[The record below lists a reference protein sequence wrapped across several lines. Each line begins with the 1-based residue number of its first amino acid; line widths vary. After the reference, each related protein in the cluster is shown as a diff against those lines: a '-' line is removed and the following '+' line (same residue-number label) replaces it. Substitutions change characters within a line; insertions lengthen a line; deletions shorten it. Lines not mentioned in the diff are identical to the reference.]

1 MKKALKI
8 FALAFMTC
16 SLLSSCGK
24 KTTDPGSNGGS
35 EFDDF
40 PNSVGYQWIYEVHD
54 SLMGV
59 TDTVTVAIID
69 TITLVDII
77 LAAVWVFTWNGSV
90 DTQYVSVVNDTV
102 SVYPTRDTSFL
113 VAMYI
118 YPVEVGASWT
128 YRHRLGNATSIVDGS
143 GAFSVDSVVYKNS
156 LRIETEIR
164 GIVFDDFSTCSVWL
178 ASGTGMIW
186 MNLYEEFNYS
196 LFAIQRWELIGFV
209 SP

>member
-1 MKKALKI
+1 MKKVLIISALV
-8 FALAFMTC
+8 FMTYA
-16 SLLSSCGK
+16 LLSSCGK
-24 KTTDPGSNGGS
+24 KTTDSVSNDGS

-40 PNSVGYQWIYEVHD
+40 PNNVGCQWIYEVYD
-54 SLMGV
+54 NLMGV

-69 TITLVDII
+69 TITLADII
-77 LAAVWVFTWNGSV
+77 PAAVWEFTWNGSI

-102 SVYPTRDTSFL
+102 SVYPTRDISFL
-113 VAMYI
+113 TAMYI
-118 YPVEVGASWT
+118 YPLEVGTSWT

-143 GAFSVDSVVYKNS
+143 GAFFVNSVVYRNS
-156 LRIETEIR
+156 FRVETEIR

-178 ASGTGMIW
+178 ASETGMIW

-196 LFAIQRWELIGFV
+196 LFTIQRWELIAFV

>member
-1 MKKALKI
+1 MKKALI
-8 FALAFMTC
+8 ISTLAFMTWA
-16 SLLSSCGK
+16 LLSSCCK
-24 KTTDPGSNGGS
+24 KTTDPANIDGS

-40 PNSVGYQWIYEVHD
+40 PNSVGCQWVYEVYD
-54 SLMGV
+54 SLMDV

-69 TITLVDII
+69 TTTLADII
-77 LAAVWVFTWNGSV
+77 PAAVWVFTWNGSI

-102 SVYPTRDTSFL
+102 SIYPTRDTSFL
-113 VAMYI
+113 DAMYI
-118 YPVEVGASWT
+118 YPLEVGASWT

-143 GAFSVDSVVYKNS
+143 GVFSVDSVIYRNS
-156 LRIETEIR
+156 FRIETDIR

-178 ASGTGMIW
+178 ASKTGMIW

-196 LFAIQRWELIGFV
+196 LHAIQRWELIDFV